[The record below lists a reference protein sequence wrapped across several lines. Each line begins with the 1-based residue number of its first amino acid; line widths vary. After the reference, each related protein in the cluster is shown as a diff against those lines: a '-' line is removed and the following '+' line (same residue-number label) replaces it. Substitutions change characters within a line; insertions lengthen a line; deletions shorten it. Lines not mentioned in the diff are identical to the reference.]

1 MATPFIFNTPVGTS
15 GYSGV
20 SGYTNTYPVI
30 SASVV
35 DTPTTSAVT
44 INWATSNTHY
54 ITLSSSLTAVNFSNA
69 TDGQLINLFIT
80 NPSTYTVSW
89 PLTSI
94 LWNSGVAPTASTGS
108 TTTPKTDRYQFQYIQ
123 GSYYATPFQTY
134 YIAFN
139 NFIVA
144 TGGTLTTG
152 NGYNQWTFNSSGT
165 WTVTSPGIAY
175 YAIVAGGGGGGG
187 GLGARANGSGG
198 GGGGVVTGILSVN
211 TGTYSITVGS
221 GGAQNTSGT
230 NTMFGSLTAIGGGG
244 SVASQIGYS
253 GGSGAG
259 NNSAVGVPG
268 GYGIASQGWN
278 GGIITNSGGGVY
290 GAAGGG
296 GAGWYGGSGNTSTPG
311 NGGPGLSIY
320 FPASGVSTYV
330 GGGGGGASSSITSSG
345 GIGGGGSGGG
355 YSSGLISAGNGVAN
369 TGGGAGGGNNAGS
382 APGGTGGSGV
392 VYIWSPTAS
401 TTKTPYVNYL
411 VVAGGGGG
419 GSGGGGGG
427 GILTGIVQ
435 INSAVAYT
443 VTVGGGG
450 TGGTG
455 PSGSFRNGSNGVDS
469 AITGTGITSISALG
483 GGGGGFGDGGS
494 TGPGQSGGSG
504 GGASASS
511 VSTLNGGAGTQ
522 GQGYYGGNQISTS
535 SPYPATGGGG
545 YGAIGG
551 NGSGSQ
557 SGAGGDGG
565 TFGIAN
571 GTGLNWSNKFNGTTD
586 YITTPAN
593 TAFAFGTGDFTVE
606 AWLFVTALNGSSSFG
621 GQIAGC
627 QIYGTSADWLF
638 CLTATNYLYFQI
650 GSGASGA
657 LTSSSAVPL
666 KTWTHVAL
674 VRVSGV
680 VTIFINGT
688 NVSSATYSSNIT
700 NASTPFSFGGPSN
713 GSALGLL
720 YGYISNLRV
729 VKGTAVYTSNFTP
742 STTPLTAITNTSL
755 LTCQTGS
762 FIDTSSNNFTLTNSG
777 TPYIASQNP
786 FGVSYAGGGGGGGGG
801 GSATIGLGG
810 MGGGGNGSAIGTGN
824 NGSANTGGGG
834 GGISNISPQTGTTGG
849 SGIVVL
855 SYPSS
860 YPVAASTTG
869 SPSLSTI
876 NGNNIYKFTSSGS
889 ITF

>member
-1 MATPFIFNTPVGTS
+1 MVWYNNTIAVQTSGTS
-15 GYSGV
+15 
-20 SGYTNTYPVI
+20 
-30 SASVV
+30 
-35 DTPTTSAVT
+35 
-44 INWATSNTHY
+44 
-54 ITLSSSLTAVNFSNA
+54 
-69 TDGQLINLFIT
+69 
-80 NPSTYTVSW
+80 
-89 PLTSI
+89 
-94 LWNSGVAPTASTGS
+94 
-108 TTTPKTDRYQFQYIQ
+108 TTPKTDIYGFYYVQ
-123 GSYYATPFQTY
+123 GQYYASVSQNY
-134 YIAFN
+134 YGIPV
-139 NFIVA
+139 ITGVVA
-144 TGGTLTTG
+144 SGGTQITS

-392 VYIWSPTAS
+392 VYIWSPTAN

-435 INSAVAYT
+435 INPAVAYT

-571 GTGLNWSNKFNGTTD
+571 GTGLNWSVYFPNANGNGISFPYSSNYNFSGNFTIESWVYVNNYCTQ
-586 YITTPAN
+586 TNN
-593 TAFAFGTGDFTVE
+593 TGAIVC
-606 AWLFVTALNGSSSFG
+606 NGSNGFFFGINYQGYLSYSIYNVASVINSST
-621 GQIAGC
+621 IV
-627 QIYGTSADWLF
+627 S
-638 CLTATNYLYFQI
+638 
-650 GSGASGA
+650 
-657 LTSSSAVPL
+657 L
-666 KTWTHVAL
+666 KTWTHVA
-674 VRVSGV
+674 
-680 VTIFINGT
+680 VTRSSNSYTLWING
-688 NVSSATYSSNIT
+688 VSSGTATNSNSYSSSTATYIGQDAGGN
-700 NASTPFSFGGPSN
+700 STQFYS
-713 GSALGLL
+713 
-720 YGYISNLRV
+720 GYISNLRILN
-729 VKGTAVYTSNFTP
+729 GTAIYTTNFTP
-742 STTPLTAITNTSL
+742 PTNALTNIANTLL
-755 LTCQTGS
+755 LTCQS
-762 FIDTSSNNFTLTNSG
+762 PVFVDNSSNNYTATSLG
-777 TPYIASQNP
+777 TSYITSQNP
-786 FGVSYAGGGGGGGGG
+786 FGISYAGGGGGGGGG

-824 NGSANTGGGG
+824 NGSTNTGGGG

-876 NGNNIYKFTSSGS
+876 NGNNIYKFTASGS